1 MLPGRHRGPP
11 AQLEVSAHASTTP
24 LSRRRPCARAPKA
37 EVSRKLC
44 VGGGASS
51 AVLPFRRRRACSA
64 TPPVAG
70 CGSPSPGVDSA
81 LLPRLACL
89 RVHGCKPLGFRCCV
103 QRARGQRAV
112 SSWAREGWGSPG
124 VGLSRDGGTSPLPLP
139 ERGDPQAVQE
149 QPRFLTPGCC
159 LRRAV
164 RSGQSGGPAPTS
176 RDSVRRGPAP
186 RVFKLQPLMYPRLP
200 VPLERETPGAAVTDL
215 SAGGRWGWGSGRARS
230 AGGP

>member
-1 MLPGRHRGPP
+1 MP
-11 AQLEVSAHASTTP
+11 
-24 LSRRRPCARAPKA
+24 ARAWLQA
-37 EVSRKLC
+37 SRVSLLRPAGAGAAGREQLGP
-44 VGGGASS
+44 GGM
-51 AVLPFRRRRACSA
+51 
-64 TPPVAG
+64 
-70 CGSPSPGVDSA
+70 
-81 LLPRLACL
+81 
-89 RVHGCKPLGFRCCV
+89 
-103 QRARGQRAV
+103 
-112 SSWAREGWGSPG
+112 GSPG

-215 SAGGRWGWGSGRARS
+215 SAGGRWGWRSGRARS